1 MDCKTRRQTIL
12 ETLNQSSETSM
23 VQYRYDPGTN
33 NDLDKLWSRFVLN
46 VLEKS
51 IERKE
56 RPDMYGEAKIILLKK
71 YPRVIWQHCANRLIL
86 KTRFFFFFIVA
97 PGHLNSNSK

>member
-1 MDCKTRRQTIL
+1 ML

-23 VQYRYDPGTN
+23 VQYRYDPGTYN
-33 NDLDKLWSRFVLN
+33 ELDKLWSKFVLN

-56 RPDMYGEAKIILLKK
+56 RPDMYG
-71 YPRVIWQHCANRLIL
+71 NF
-86 KTRFFFFFIVA
+86 T
-97 PGHLNSNSK
+97 

>member
-1 MDCKTRRQTIL
+1 
-12 ETLNQSSETSM
+12 M

-56 RPDMYGEAKIILLKK
+56 RPDMYGEAKLILLKNTLASS
-71 YPRVIWQHCANRLIL
+71 WQDCANRLI
-86 KTRFFFFFIVA
+86 KQAFFLYSGSG
-97 PGHLNSNSK
+97 PP

>member
-1 MDCKTRRQTIL
+1 MAKNLLMDCKTRRQTIL

-56 RPDMYGEAKIILLKK
+56 RPDMYGIGEAKLILLKK
-71 YPRVIWQHCANRLIL
+71 NTIAR
-86 KTRFFFFFIVA
+86 
-97 PGHLNSNSK
+97 HLAALCQSS